1 MANIHRPS
9 AYVAAAALAAATLAV
24 PFHLR
29 AQDAAPALKDLMP
42 PGILVGA
49 AINQRQSDGV
59 DTAGVAIITKQFD
72 ATTPENLLKFQSVH
86 PAADRFT
93 FDAQDR
99 YVAFGESH
107 GMTVI
112 GHNLVWHQ
120 QTPAWVFAG
129 ENGAPADRDTLLARM
144 REHITTVVG
153 RYRGRIHGW
162 DVVNEALAEDGTL
175 RDSPWHRGIGDD
187 YVARAFEFAHA
198 ADPDAELY
206 YNEYNLWKPEKR
218 AGAIRLVQDLRR
230 QGLRV
235 DAIGVQGH
243 WSLDTPTMDQIEAI
257 ITDLQAAGIKAMLT
271 ELDINLLPPTPNLQ
285 DLDAAA
291 RADAIAKTN
300 LYANGLPDEVQQKLA
315 NRYADIFRM
324 VLRHRD
330 EIRRVTFWGVSDGD
344 SWLNR
349 GRMNYPLL
357 WDRQHQP
364 KPAFDAV
371 VRVLEGR

>member
-1 MANIHRPS
+1 MTRPS

-59 DTAGVAIITKQFD
+59 DTAGVAIITKQFN

>member
-1 MANIHRPS
+1 MISMPRPS
-9 AYVAAAALAAATLAV
+9 ALVAIVTAAAAAVAV

-29 AQDAAPALKDLMP
+29 AQNDAPALKDLMP
-42 PGILVGA
+42 KGILIGA

-59 DTAGVAIITKQFD
+59 DTAGVAIITRQFN

-86 PAADRFT
+86 PAADRFA

-99 YVAFGESH
+99 YVAFGEAH

-120 QTPAWVFAG
+120 QTPAWVFEG
-129 ENGAPADRDTLLARM
+129 DNGAPADRDTLLARM
-144 REHITTVVG
+144 REHISTVVG

-187 YVARAFEFAHA
+187 YLAHAYELAHA
-198 ADPDAELY
+198 ADPEAELY

-230 QGLRV
+230 RGLRV
-235 DAIGVQGH
+235 DGIGVQAH
-243 WSLDTPTMDQIEAI
+243 WSLETPTMDQIEAI
-257 ITDLQAAGIKAMLT
+257 IRDLQAAGIKAMLT

-285 DLDAAA
+285 GLDAAA
-291 RADAIAKTN
+291 RADALARTN
-300 LYANGLPDEVQQKLA
+300 LYANGLPDAVQQQLA
-315 NRYADIFRM
+315 ERYADIFRM

-330 EIRRVTFWGVSDGD
+330 EITRVTFWGVSDGD

-371 VRVLEGR
+371 VRVLEGK

>member
-9 AYVAAAALAAATLAV
+9 AYVAATALAAATLAV

-29 AQDAAPALKDLMP
+29 AQDAAPGLKDLMP

-59 DTAGVAIITKQFD
+59 DTAGVAIITKQFN

>member
-1 MANIHRPS
+1 MPRIQHPS
-9 AYVAAAALAAATLAV
+9 AVVASCALAMATLAL
-24 PFHLR
+24 PFQLQ

-42 PGILVGA
+42 PGILIGA

-59 DTAGVAIITKQFD
+59 DAAGVAIVTQQFN
-72 ATTPENLLKFQSVH
+72 ATTPENLLKFQLVH
-86 PAADRFT
+86 PAADRFA

-99 YVAFGESH
+99 YVAFGEAH

-175 RDSPWHRGIGDD
+175 RDSPWRRGIGDD
-187 YVARAFEFAHA
+187 YVARAFELAHA

-243 WSLDTPTMDQIEAI
+243 WSLETPTMDEIEAI
-257 ITDLQAAGIKAMLT
+257 VRDLQAAGIKAMLS
-271 ELDINLLPPTPNLQ
+271 ELDINLLPPTPDLQ
-285 DLDAAA
+285 GLDAAA
-291 RADAIAKTN
+291 RAEAIAKTN
-300 LYANGLPDEVQQKLA
+300 PYANGLPDAVQQKLA
-315 NRYADIFRM
+315 DRYADIFRM

-330 EIRRVTFWGVSDGD
+330 EFRRVTFWGVSDGD

>member
-1 MANIHRPS
+1 MMTRPS

-59 DTAGVAIITKQFD
+59 DTAGVAIITKQFN

>member
-1 MANIHRPS
+1 MMPRPS
-9 AYVAAAALAAATLAV
+9 ALVASLALAAATLAL

-29 AQDAAPALKDLMP
+29 AQTETPALKDLMP
-42 PGILVGA
+42 KGILVGA

-59 DTAGVAIITKQFD
+59 DRAGAAIVARQFNT
-72 ATTPENLLKFQSVH
+72 TTPENLLKFQSVH

-99 YVAFGESH
+99 YVAFGETH

-120 QTPAWVFAG
+120 QTPAWVFEGA
-129 ENGAPADRDTLLARM
+129 NGAPADRDTLLARM
-144 REHITTVVG
+144 REHISTVVG

-175 RDSPWHRGIGDD
+175 RDSAWHRGIGDD
-187 YVARAFEFAHA
+187 YLAHAYELAHA

-218 AGAIRLVQDLRR
+218 AGAIRLVQDLRKR
-230 QGLRV
+230 GLRV
-235 DAIGVQGH
+235 DAVGVQAH
-243 WSLDTPTMDQIEAI
+243 WSLDTPTLPEIEAI

-285 DLDAAA
+285 GLDAAA

-300 LYANGLPDEVQQKLA
+300 LYANGLPDAIQQKLA
-315 NRYADIFRM
+315 ERYADIFRM

-330 EIRRVTFWGVSDGD
+330 EITRVTFWGVSDGD

-357 WDRQHQP
+357 WNRQHQP

-371 VRVLEGR
+371 VQVLEGR

>member
-1 MANIHRPS
+1 MMTRPS

-144 REHITTVVG
+144 REHITNVVG